1 MASHLRSSIPGFSM
15 LTSPTVACGS
25 IYQILKN
32 GPSSPACKVR
42 KPPSARHQS
51 RSCWSSYSQCSLLRW
66 TSLGEPFFSL
76 EFERG
81 CFFIFSSPLKLKRDC
96 RPWSPRSKW
105 FALRNSEAAASWLV
119 LYTHQLSLT
128 FSFST
133 FLPGFSMC
141 GVMVDFW
148 ACWWISVLVV
158 WLVDLRVRLYFN
170 TLKPALT
177 IKGRTWVLISDY
189 YSTATAVFQIN
200 EGMNYIK
207 KYPCFWVIGWF
218 NNLSN

>member
-81 CFFIFSSPLKLKRDC
+81 CFFIFSSPLKLKRTADLEVQGPSGLLSGIQ
-96 RPWSPRSKW
+96 RLLPAGWSYIPISFRWLSP
-105 FALRNSEAAASWLV
+105 FQLSSQDFQCVGSWL
-119 LYTHQLSLT
+119 
-128 FSFST
+128 
-133 FLPGFSMC
+133 
-141 GVMVDFW
+141 
-148 ACWWISVLVV
+148 ISGHV
-158 WLVDLRVRLYFN
+158 
-170 TLKPALT
+170 
-177 IKGRTWVLISDY
+177 GGS
-189 YSTATAVFQIN
+189 VF
-200 EGMNYIK
+200 
-207 KYPCFWVIGWF
+207 
-218 NNLSN
+218 